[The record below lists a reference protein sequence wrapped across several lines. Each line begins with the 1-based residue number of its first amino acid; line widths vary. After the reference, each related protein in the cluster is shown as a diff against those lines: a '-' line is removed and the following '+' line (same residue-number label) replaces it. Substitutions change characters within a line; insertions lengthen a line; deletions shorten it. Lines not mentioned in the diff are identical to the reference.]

1 MLLVENTSCP
11 SLLEDHM
18 RHNTLVGKATYQITG
33 EIFILTNVV
42 EYRFMLRMPAATTCV
57 TCANCLGTMLRSV
70 QGVADVVEAAE
81 GVANHAVVVAEE
93 GMVATT
99 AVQPHSRTAVQPQLL
114 TSRTPNRRQPLGWLR
129 SHHKGLI
136 EVGKNQS

>member
-1 MLLVENTSCP
+1 
-11 SLLEDHM
+11 
-18 RHNTLVGKATYQITG
+18 
-33 EIFILTNVV
+33 
-42 EYRFMLRMPAATTCV
+42 MLRMPAATTCV

-99 AVQPHSRTAVQPQLL
+99 AVQPQLL